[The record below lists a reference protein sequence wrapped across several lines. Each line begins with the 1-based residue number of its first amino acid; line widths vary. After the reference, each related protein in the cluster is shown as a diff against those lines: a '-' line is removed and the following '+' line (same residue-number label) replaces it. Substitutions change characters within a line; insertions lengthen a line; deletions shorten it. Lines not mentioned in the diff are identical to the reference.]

1 MNYKKYIGMHLRKFN
16 IDLSTDFWYHL
27 GMYLRRIA
35 RTNKNG
41 SITAYLQLAH
51 NVWDVMSNCAKAKVS
66 HSFGRED
73 KIDWVALKRLVASI
87 SRVLSPED
95 AAQIQGQ
102 TKKGQGVEASSFF
115 P

>member
-1 MNYKKYIGMHLRKFN
+1 
-16 IDLSTDFWYHL
+16 
-27 GMYLRRIA
+27 MYLRRIA

-41 SITAYLQLAH
+41 SITVYLQLAY
-51 NVWDVMSNCAKAKVS
+51 NVWDAKSNCAKAKVI

-73 KIDWVALKRLVASI
+73 EIDRVALKRLVASI

-95 AAQIQGQ
+95 AAQIQVQ
-102 TKKGQGVEASSFF
+102 TEKGQGVEASPFF